1 MTFFSK
7 ICHFASHKKH
17 LFWLANFRIFQN
29 LALICPYF
37 FWYRLELLLHCF
49 IYLTEG
55 NSVILVPNWKDSFK
69 KLEKFHE
76 KLLSPLDFKQ
86 KITWFINFLATK
98 WIISVFFLLV
108 HVVLTY
114 FHIMYWNYH
123 HIAWNERKISFSW
136 PPMDNCQ
143 GQKWPEAGPEKNFFL
158 KMSEIVGNQGHVIWL
173 HTCWGTL

>member
-1 MTFFSK
+1 MVEWTKAFMKNGFYTSSLTVGQLYCALWHLAFPSLKAEISCKYGSVSLNLTKYDISNHLKQSEPAKWRFFSK

-17 LFWLANFRIFQN
+17 LFWLANFWIFQN

-76 KLLSPLDFKQ
+76 KLLSPLDFK
-86 KITWFINFLATK
+86 
-98 WIISVFFLLV
+98 
-108 HVVLTY
+108 
-114 FHIMYWNYH
+114 
-123 HIAWNERKISFSW
+123 
-136 PPMDNCQ
+136 
-143 GQKWPEAGPEKNFFL
+143 
-158 KMSEIVGNQGHVIWL
+158 
-173 HTCWGTL
+173 